1 MNTKLELTDTPQDM
15 IIKLSEGN
23 PGAMT
28 ICTRLL
34 NEGAKI
40 DPDSALGGYSNL
52 LDLDTLN
59 IYGGRIW
66 MLYKDVCKEDIV
78 KTVAMLRA
86 NQLGILQ
93 KDKLIHAIDNYGNGI
108 NVDELHTQ
116 VKDRLPSF
124 ADA

>member
-1 MNTKLELTDTPQDM
+1 
-15 IIKLSEGN
+15 
-23 PGAMT
+23 
-28 ICTRLL
+28 
-34 NEGAKI
+34 
-40 DPDSALGGYSNL
+40 
-52 LDLDTLN
+52 
-59 IYGGRIW
+59 

-116 VKDRLPSF
+116 VKDQLPSF